1 MIHPATLTLTL
12 PLPRHD
18 LSLNGRLNW
27 RAQRRGQHDQAE
39 VAGFTAL
46 AALIDAP
53 RPHFPAGLR
62 LRVLIDVERRKR
74 GNVWDTPAII
84 EATKGYL
91 DGLQG
96 LAYADD
102 RQVRGIDV
110 RWDAT
115 PTGRGLIHLH
125 IGVYGDRVA
134 WPAVD
139 WATET
144 QE

>member
-1 MIHPATLTLTL
+1 MTHPATLTLTL

-18 LSLNGRLNW
+18 LSLNGRLTRLRQW
-27 RAQRRGQHDQAE
+27 QGQQDQAE
-39 VAGFTAL
+39 VAGFTAI
-46 AALIDAP
+46 AALMDAP

-74 GNVWDTPAII
+74 GNIWDTPAII

-102 RQVRGIDV
+102 RQVRGLDV

-115 PTGRGLIHLH
+115 PTGRGLIHLY
-125 IGVYGDRVA
+125 IGVYSDRVI
-134 WPAVD
+134 WPAVA
-139 WATET
+139 WATEP